1 MSKPVRRRKSRHSQS
16 KLKKLLHD
24 KGASPGSTQYDAMD
38 SSSPISPNSPKVATA
53 DASQGDLSFYK
64 VPLTVLY
71 YFAKFTRQRTT
82 RAVSAF
88 LSRRD
93 WLTWT
98 FGVTLFLLVIHAWQG
113 PHSNILAYVDGVVI
127 WYTYWVLLGVASSI
141 GLGAGLHTFVLF
153 LGPHIVEVTMAAYEC
168 GHLDFD
174 VRGPHS
180 FECRPHAS
188 LVPITVLQIL
198 KKVMLASL
206 CWGAGTAIGEL
217 PPYFMAR
224 AAALAGRKN
233 PELDALN
240 SLQETTNQGELSIKT
255 RALLIVYSMLQR
267 LGFLGIFLFASIP
280 NPLFDLAGI
289 TCGHFLVPFPT
300 FFGATFLGKSVV
312 KSTIQTMTVIL
323 IFSKGSLDRVL
334 QFVGRY
340 SPDVRHTLEKFINN
354 QMLALQHKDK
364 VSNAAGSTSLLSW
377 AWNGFIVAT
386 LLYFVISIME
396 SCATTCY
403 EEDQQLVSQS
413 SAKCK
418 NGPTK
423 VLS

>member
-1 MSKPVRRRKSRHSQS
+1 MSKPVRRKKSRHTQS
-16 KLKKLLHD
+16 KLKKLLYD
-24 KGASPGSTQYDAMD
+24 KDTSPGSTQYGAMD
-38 SSSPISPNSPKVATA
+38 SPSPTLPNSPKVIIA
-53 DASQGDLSFYK
+53 DESRGDLSFYK

-71 YFAKFTRQRTT
+71 YFAKFTRQRTSQ
-82 RAVSAF
+82 AVGAF

-93 WLTWT
+93 WLAWA
-98 FGVTLFLLVIHAWQG
+98 FGVTLFLIAIHAWQG
-113 PHSNILAYVDGVVI
+113 PHSNMLGYVDGVVI
-127 WYTYWVLLGVASSI
+127 WYTYWILLGVASSI

-180 FECRPHAS
+180 FECQPHAS
-188 LVPITVLQIL
+188 LVHITVWQIL
-198 KKVMLASL
+198 KKVMLTSL

-240 SLQETTNQGELSIKT
+240 SLQETSNQGGLSIKT
-255 RALLIVYSMLQR
+255 RALLLVYTMLQR

-323 IFSKGSLDRVL
+323 IFSKGSLDRIL
-334 QFVGRY
+334 QLIGKY
-340 SPDVRHTLEKFINN
+340 SPDVRHTLEKLINN
-354 QMLALQHKDK
+354 QMLALQHEGKIP
-364 VSNAAGSTSLLSW
+364 NATGSTGLLSL
-377 AWNGFIVAT
+377 AWNGFILAT

-403 EEDQQLVSQS
+403 EEEQQLLSHS
-413 SAKCK
+413 SNEFE

-423 VLS
+423 ALS